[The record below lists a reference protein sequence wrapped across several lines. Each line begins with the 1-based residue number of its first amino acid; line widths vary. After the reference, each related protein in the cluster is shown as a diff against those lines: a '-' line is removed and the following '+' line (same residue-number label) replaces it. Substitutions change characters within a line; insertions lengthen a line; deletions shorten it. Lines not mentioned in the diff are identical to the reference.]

1 MSKTIEKVEPRHTE
15 NEMLMRDGETSM
27 AVGIFVAAI
36 GLPVLIGTIWA
47 LENPRAAVVNAIC
60 GLVLL
65 GIGGGATWYGWG
77 LYKQAKKIDEQA

>member
-15 NEMLMRDGETSM
+15 NEMLKRDGETSM
-27 AVGIFVAAI
+27 AVGLFVLAV
-36 GLPVLIGTIWA
+36 GVPVLIGTIWA

-77 LYKQAKKIDEQA
+77 LYKRAVANDKA